1 MIVLISGLALFFIAY
16 FIHATVW
23 RIRPPRHEWR
33 TLIFIFSGVT
43 ATALAVVPY
52 GSETQRLGLTLPRFV
67 LTLFL
72 FGGLSIVYL
81 ILFSALQA
89 DSPTLTMIRVIRHHR
104 TDGITTAELSANF
117 ASRSYP
123 RERLDRMI
131 EDGLVQSVDG
141 RLRIAPQ
148 GKRFASVVLS
158 YRELLRRPSAS
169 PSSRDAPAEGD
180 S

>member
-1 MIVLISGLALFFIAY
+1 MVVLISGLALFFLAY

-33 TLIFIFSGVT
+33 TLIFIFSGV
-43 ATALAVVPY
+43 AAVALAVVPY
-52 GSETQRLGLTLPRFV
+52 ASETQRLGLTLPRLA
-67 LTLFL
+67 LTLLL

-89 DSPTLTMIRVIRHHR
+89 DSPTLTMIRIIRHHR
-104 TDGITTAELSANF
+104 TDGVTTAELISNF

-148 GKRFASVVLS
+148 GKRIASVVLS
-158 YRELLRRPSAS
+158 YRELLRQRGTS
-169 PSSRDAPAEGD
+169 PSGRDAPAEGD